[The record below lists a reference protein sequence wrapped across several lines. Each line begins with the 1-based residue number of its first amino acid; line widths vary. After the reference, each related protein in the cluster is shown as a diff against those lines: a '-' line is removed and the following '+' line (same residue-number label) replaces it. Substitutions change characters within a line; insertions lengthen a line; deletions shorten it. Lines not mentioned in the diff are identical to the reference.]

1 MRLDRGGIDRY
12 GLDRSFGAVFISL
25 ACQMDGTGDVIAD
38 LSVPAYLASVI
49 DGTGDVV
56 ANLLV
61 PASLACQIDGT
72 GDIIAFLA
80 RTEAV
85 EITYTGTIAAGK
97 ILCIDANDFSVL
109 NNGSNDIAN
118 YNGNFPEIYN
128 STMILYEDSDGS
140 RALSVVIMR
149 KDRTP

>member
-1 MRLDRGGIDRY
+1 MRLDRGGLDRY
-12 GLDRSFGAVFISL
+12 GLDRSFGAFFISL
-25 ACQMDGTGDVIAD
+25 ACQIDGTGDVIAD

-49 DGTGDVV
+49 DGTGDII

-72 GDIIAFLA
+72 GDIVAFLA

-85 EITYTGTIAAGK
+85 EISYTGTIAVGK

-140 RALSVVIMR
+140 RSLSVVITR
-149 KDRTP
+149 EDRTP

>member
-12 GLDRSFGAVFISL
+12 GLDRIFGVYFVSL
-25 ACQMDGTGDVIAD
+25 ASVIDGSGDVIAD

-49 DGTGDVV
+49 DGSGDVV

-61 PASLACQIDGT
+61 PASLASVIDGS
-72 GDIIAFLA
+72 GDVVAFLA

-85 EITYTGTIAAGK
+85 EIAYSGTIAAGK

-109 NNGSNDIAN
+109 NDGVNDIAN
-118 YNGNFPEIYN
+118 YDGKFPEVYN
-128 STMILYEDSDGS
+128 TTMIVYEDSDGS
-140 RALSVVIMR
+140 RTLDITIYRS
-149 KDRTP
+149 DRTP

>member
-1 MRLDRGGIDRY
+1 MRLDRGGLDRY

-25 ACQMDGTGDVIAD
+25 ACQIDGTGDMIAD

-128 STMILYEDSDGS
+128 STMILYEDSDGARS
-140 RALSVVIMR
+140 LSVVITR
-149 KDRTP
+149 EDRTP

>member
-1 MRLDRGGIDRY
+1 MRLDRGGLDRY

-25 ACQMDGTGDVIAD
+25 ACQIDGMGDMIAD

-49 DGTGDVV
+49 DGTGDMV

-72 GDIIAFLA
+72 GDIVAFLA
-80 RTEAV
+80 RTEPV
-85 EITYTGTIAAGK
+85 EISYTGTIAAGK

-140 RALSVVIMR
+140 RSLSVVITR
-149 KDRTP
+149 EDRTP

>member
-1 MRLDRGGIDRY
+1 MRLDRGGLDRY
-12 GLDRSFGAVFISL
+12 GLDRSFGAFFISL
-25 ACQMDGTGDVIAD
+25 ACQINGGGDMIAD

-49 DGTGDVV
+49 DGTGDIV

-109 NNGSNDIAN
+109 NDGANDIAN
-118 YNGNFPEIYN
+118 YDGEFPEIYN
-128 STMILYEDSDGS
+128 TTIVVYEDSDGS
-140 RALSVVIMR
+140 RSLSVVITR
-149 KDRTP
+149 EDRTP